1 MDTGVGQRI
10 DSGILRANITGN
22 SITTIDV
29 LQLPKGLPD
38 KTVELFAVNN
48 TNGISI
54 QSVVQQTDTKFVC
67 KITTPALGFST
78 SQFSVGEKV
87 FIEGIQK
94 VGAAGSGFNSEDYG
108 YKFFTVTEYKNSK
121 FVGGI
126 TRDEV
131 TIDLGE
137 FTTNTGTAKTIQDSL
152 GNIIKKSDYPIFDI
166 VQEISEFV
174 LGEKLSING
183 ENSDLIVSGINP
195 GSIKV
200 SGEDNKNLVI
210 GDILTGQ
217 SSSNV
222 ATINQIKINDGRFE
236 INFSNKKRIGWDDN
250 IGKLSLDDQVIPDN
264 DYYQN
269 LSYTIKSPIEWRE
282 LRTPVNSLVHTAGLK
297 NFADTGISSTAT
309 VGIGSSSA
317 FTIIR
322 DLSAELR
329 VDTIYN
335 FDNVLDIDVV
345 GSQSKFL
352 KLQNKK
358 LTDYTES
365 KVMLF

>member
-1 MDTGVGQRI
+1 MQRLWI
-10 DSGILRANITGN
+10 QILHRHKN
-22 SITTIDV
+22 
-29 LQLPKGLPD
+29 
-38 KTVELFAVNN
+38 
-48 TNGISI
+48 
-54 QSVVQQTDTKFVC
+54 
-67 KITTPALGFST
+67 
-78 SQFSVGEKV
+78 
-87 FIEGIQK
+87 
-94 VGAAGSGFNSEDYG
+94 
-108 YKFFTVTEYKNSK
+108 KNSK

-137 FTTNTGTAKTIQDSL
+137 FTTNTGTAKAVQDSL

-236 INFSNKKRIGWDDN
+236 INFSNK
-250 IGKLSLDDQVIPDN
+250 
-264 DYYQN
+264 
-269 LSYTIKSPIEWRE
+269 RE
-282 LRTPVNSLVHTAGLK
+282 
-297 NFADTGISSTAT
+297 
-309 VGIGSSSA
+309 
-317 FTIIR
+317 
-322 DLSAELR
+322 
-329 VDTIYN
+329 
-335 FDNVLDIDVV
+335 
-345 GSQSKFL
+345 
-352 KLQNKK
+352 
-358 LTDYTES
+358 
-365 KVMLF
+365 